1 MTYPPPTDPLT
12 GDVVEP
18 DSPPLVYPLRT
29 IRTPYW
35 RLIQTIWFVTGVIEV
50 LIGLRFLLKLL
61 GASTASPFVVLLY
74 SISAVLVGPFQG
86 IFPVSGQGSV
96 IFEPASLVAL
106 LIYPLVAVGLVYLVR
121 ILGRRRAVPAR
132 L

>member
-1 MTYPPPTDPLT
+1 MTYPPPADPLT

-35 RLIQTIWFVTGVIEV
+35 RLIQTIWFVAGVTEV
-50 LIGLRFLLKLL
+50 LVGLRFLFELL
-61 GASTASPFVVLLY
+61 GASTASPFVMLLY
-74 SISAVLVGPFQG
+74 RVTAVLVAPFRG
-86 IFPVSGQGSV
+86 IFPVRGQGAFV
-96 IFEPASLVAL
+96 FEPASLVAL

-121 ILGRRRAVPAR
+121 ILGRRRAVPVR